1 MVAAKRL
8 VASTPQGSLR
18 LLGTGGTYALR
29 SHTQIRQYLRASLG
43 DDYAQLFAE
52 PSFDNANGRIDWLAE
67 ADEQPVPLT
76 QLPAEQA
83 EPLRKQLAEKRQ
95 RIAELAE
102 TLSRREQQS
111 AILLGE
117 LLRQALSYPNEDSV
131 LAAGQRL
138 VLINWGAAVDRSESE
153 AATTKLTAAGR
164 AVATAPVAAAPVV
177 ATTTVVASTPR
188 RSTAYWLWSIPLWIL
203 FAAIMAGIYYYL
215 LEACAVSNVGP
226 EDDNNPFISF
236 CPGKPVA
243 AAEPPAELANA
254 EAEGRVLRDKLNQL
268 EIRIAEARRQCPVA
282 PVPAPG
288 TTPAPAPGSQ

>member
-1 MVAAKRL
+1 MAKRL
-8 VASTPQGSLR
+8 IASTPQGALR

-43 DDYAQLFAE
+43 EDFAQLFAE

-67 ADEQPVPLT
+67 AEGEAQPLA

-83 EPLRKQLAEKRQ
+83 EPLRKLLAEKRQ

-117 LLRQALSYPNEDSV
+117 LLRQALSYPNEDAV
-131 LAAGQRL
+131 LVADGRL
-138 VLINWGAAVDRSESE
+138 VLINWGAAADRSE
-153 AATTKLTAAGR
+153 AAAPTTQLTAAGR
-164 AVATAPVAAAPVV
+164 AAAAAPAV
-177 ATTTVVASTPR
+177 AAPAPALPAATAAPR
-188 RSTAYWLWSIPLWIL
+188 RRTASYWLWSIPLWIL

-226 EDDNNPFISF
+226 QDDDNPFISF
-236 CPGKPVA
+236 CPGGPVA
-243 AAEPPAELANA
+243 AAAPPPELAAA
-254 EAEGRVLRDKLNQL
+254 EADGRVLRERLNQL
-268 EIRIAEARRQCPVA
+268 EIQIAEARRQCRA
-282 PVPAPG
+282 
-288 TTPAPAPGSQ
+288 APASP

>member
-8 VASTPQGSLR
+8 VASTPQGALR

-43 DDYAQLFAE
+43 EEYAQLFAE

-67 ADEQPVPLT
+67 VDEQPVPLT
-76 QLPAEQA
+76 QLAAEQA

-138 VLINWGAAVDRSESE
+138 VLINWGAAVDRSEAE
-153 AATTKLTAAGR
+153 APTTKLTAAGR
-164 AVATAPVAAAPVV
+164 AAVAAPVAVAPVAA
-177 ATTTVVASTPR
+177 TTVVVAER
-188 RSTAYWLWSIPLWIL
+188 RTAAYWLWSIPLWIL
-203 FAAIMAGIYYYL
+203 FAALMAGIYYYL
-215 LEACAVSNVGP
+215 LEACAVSGVGP
-226 EDDNNPFISF
+226 EDDSNPFISF

-243 AAEPPAELANA
+243 AAEPPPELAAA
-254 EAEGRVLRDKLNQL
+254 EADGRVLREKLNQL
-268 EIRIAEARRQCPVA
+268 EIQIAEARRQCPVA

-288 TTPAPAPGSQ
+288 PAPGAQ

>member
-83 EPLRKQLAEKRQ
+83 DALRKQLAEKRQ
-95 RIAELAE
+95 RIGELSE

-117 LLRQALSYPNEDSV
+117 LLRQALSYPNEDFV
-131 LAAGQRL
+131 LATGQRL
-138 VLINWGAAVDRSESE
+138 VLINWGAAVDRSETE

-164 AVATAPVAAAPVV
+164 AVAVAPVAATPVAA
-177 ATTTVVASTPR
+177 ATVRGTAR
-188 RSTAYWLWSIPLWIL
+188 RRTTAYWLWSIPLWIL

-226 EDDNNPFISF
+226 EDDRNPFISF

-243 AAEPPAELANA
+243 AAEPPPELAA
-254 EAEGRVLRDKLNQL
+254 ADAEGRVLRDKLNQL

-282 PVPAPG
+282 PVPAP
-288 TTPAPAPGSQ
+288 PAPTPGSQ